1 MKITSFIS
9 ICILLCSLSAQAQTE
24 VSKFIP
30 GVTPE
35 GVTYCLPKTALRVT
49 VIASRI
55 THTPGDF
62 KDFAE
67 RYLKLNNVVQAP
79 ETQWKIDKI
88 YLSPYGVP
96 DTSKFFSIPLKK
108 KTVAPLVGLTK
119 NGIIT
124 AINTEGQEDPL
135 PDVPEIN
142 KIEKSTLKPRD
153 YMTQEILY
161 AGSKSKMAEL
171 TANEIYDIRDSRN
184 ELSKGQADNMPKDGE
199 QLKLMISQLNTQ
211 EEALLQLFKGTT
223 EQETKTYTLY
233 FVPQGEAVK
242 QILFRFSD
250 ELGLVES
257 DNLAG
262 APVYVDITD
271 KKTLPAPVENPKPKK
286 TDEQAVRY
294 TVPSDAYVKIYDR
307 EGTLAELT
315 TPMGQFGRTEIL
327 SNELFNKR
335 TSTHVTFYST
345 TGGLK
350 KIMDATGG
358 Q

>member
-1 MKITSFIS
+1 MKITTFIS
-9 ICILLCSLSAQAQTE
+9 TCFLLCSLSAQAQTE

-35 GVTYCLPKTALRVT
+35 GVTYCLPKTALKVT
-49 VIASRI
+49 IIASR
-55 THTPGDF
+55 TTVTPGDF

-67 RYLKLNNVVQAP
+67 RYLKLNNVTQTT
-79 ETQWKIDKI
+79 ETQWKINKI
-88 YLSPYGVP
+88 YISPYGVP

-119 NGIIT
+119 SGIIT
-124 AINTEGQEDPL
+124 AINTEGQEDPM

-142 KIEKSTLKPRD
+142 KTEKSSLKPRD

-161 AGSKSKMAEL
+161 AGSKTKMAEL
-171 TANEIYDIRDSRN
+171 TANEIYDIRNSRN
-184 ELSKGQADNMPKDGE
+184 ELSKGQSDNMPKDGE
-199 QLKLMISQLNTQ
+199 QLKLMINQLNTQ

-223 EQETKTYTLY
+223 EEETKTFMLN
-233 FVPQGEAVK
+233 FVPQGEVVK

-257 DNLAG
+257 DDLAG
-262 APVYVDITD
+262 APVYIDITD
-271 KKTLPAPVENPKPKK
+271 KKTLPAPVENPKIKK
-286 TDEQAVRY
+286 ADEQAVRY
-294 TVPSDAYVKIYDR
+294 TLPSDVYVKIYNR

-327 SNELFNKR
+327 SNELLNKR

-345 TGGLK
+345 TGALK
-350 KIMDATGG
+350 KVSDDTGG

>member
-1 MKITSFIS
+1 
-9 ICILLCSLSAQAQTE
+9 
-24 VSKFIP
+24 
-30 GVTPE
+30 
-35 GVTYCLPKTALRVT
+35 
-49 VIASRI
+49 
-55 THTPGDF
+55 
-62 KDFAE
+62 
-67 RYLKLNNVVQAP
+67 
-79 ETQWKIDKI
+79 
-88 YLSPYGVP
+88 
-96 DTSKFFSIPLKK
+96 
-108 KTVAPLVGLTK
+108 
-119 NGIIT
+119 
-124 AINTEGQEDPL
+124 
-135 PDVPEIN
+135 
-142 KIEKSTLKPRD
+142 
-153 YMTQEILY
+153 
-161 AGSKSKMAEL
+161 
-171 TANEIYDIRDSRN
+171 
-184 ELSKGQADNMPKDGE
+184 MPKDGE

-294 TVPSDAYVKIYDR
+294 TVPSDVYVKIYNR

-345 TGGLK
+345 TGSLK
-350 KIMDATGG
+350 KVTDATGG